1 MRLSVLHL
9 GLETAEFQL
18 WEPLLDLE
26 QQNKNW
32 AAGVPG
38 DSARWKEQGADI
50 KFYILI
56 RINYILFPEV
66 WPKSIGISCVSYIL
80 H

>member
-1 MRLSVLHL
+1 MRESVLHL
-9 GLETAEFQL
+9 GLEAAEFQL

-38 DSARWKEQGADI
+38 DSARGKEQGTDI
-50 KFYILI
+50 KYLYL
-56 RINYILFPEV
+56 NYD
-66 WPKSIGISCVSYIL
+66 KL
-80 H
+80 HSVYWSVA

>member
-9 GLETAEFQL
+9 GLEAAEFQL

-50 KFYILI
+50 KSLYF
-56 RINYILFPEV
+56 N
-66 WPKSIGISCVSYIL
+66 
-80 H
+80 